1 MFLKLID
8 HQTEPLATFCY
19 NERVDHNQFRISN
32 DGFMGTSRKRF
43 CISESSSFR
52 QPLATGTFCYVFFFF
67 FLF

>member
-32 DGFMGTSRKRF
+32 DGFMGTSRK
-43 CISESSSFR
+43 
-52 QPLATGTFCYVFFFF
+52 
-67 FLF
+67 